1 VVEMEIFSPQD
12 IVSGLGA
19 VLQLLFETGLGWILL
34 LGIGVTIVADILAPR
49 RSRTSGK
56 KPRTRRQSASRD
68 LSAALAA
75 GTVVWA
81 ALLTDFRASA
91 SHDWFWVLTL
101 LVVGGWAAVGAF
113 TYRRRKQ
120 ANLQELA
127 RMDLD
132 DMIHMTPDEFEE
144 LVADLFRAR
153 GYWAQVVGGMG
164 DHGVDIEVRSHD
176 GVRAIVQCKRYA
188 HDHWVGEREVR
199 DLFGAFTHDGRAAK
213 AYLVTT
219 STFSNAARRWAEGK
233 PIKLMEGE
241 RLAEAM
247 HEITASKGQR
257 RV

>member
-1 VVEMEIFSPQD
+1 MELFSTQD

-19 VLQLLFETGLGWILL
+19 VLQLFVDTGLIWIILL
-34 LGIGVTIVADILAPR
+34 VVAVTVVGDVLAPR
-49 RSRTSGK
+49 RSGPSRK
-56 KPRTRRQSASRD
+56 RPRSRKRSLSRD
-68 LSAALAA
+68 FVALLAACTFFWVVLLLDIRSSAAH
-75 GTVVWA
+75 G
-81 ALLTDFRASA
+81 
-91 SHDWFWVLTL
+91 WFWTLTL
-101 LVVGGWAAVGAF
+101 FVFAGWAAVGVF
-113 TYRRRKQ
+113 SHRRRKQ
-120 ANLQELA
+120 ANLKELA

-153 GYWAQVVGGMG
+153 GHWAQVVGGMG

-176 GVRAIVQCKRYA
+176 DVRAIVQCKRYA

-233 PIKLMEGE
+233 PIKLMDGEG
-241 RLAEAM
+241 LAKAM
-247 HEITASKGQR
+247 QEITAAKGQR
-257 RV
+257 RA